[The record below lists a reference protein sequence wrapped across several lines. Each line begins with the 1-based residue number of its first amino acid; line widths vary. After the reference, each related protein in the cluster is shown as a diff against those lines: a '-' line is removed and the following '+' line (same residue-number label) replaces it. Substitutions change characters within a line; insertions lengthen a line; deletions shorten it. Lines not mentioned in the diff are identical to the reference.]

1 MEYIMPLLGII
12 AGFHAY
18 TYAKWLKQH
27 NNRLGAIGVI
37 VIAGAGAA
45 LPLYRFFN
53 AP

>member
-1 MEYIMPLLGII
+1 MDYILPALGLV

-27 NNRLGAIGVI
+27 NNRPGALAVMLL
-37 VIAGAGAA
+37 AGAGAA
-45 LPLYRFFN
+45 LPLYRYFS